1 MCESLPACGIFQKKV
16 FSRAESYAE
25 ELTYACLCDNSYVW
39 CVYNL
44 VIGLIQEPK

>member
-1 MCESLPACGIFQKKV
+1 MYQSLPACVVFKKK
-16 FSRAESYAE
+16 FSCAESYAE
-25 ELTYACLCDNSYVW
+25 ESIRMCLCDNSYVW

>member
-1 MCESLPACGIFQKKV
+1 MVNRFPLVVFLRKK
-16 FSRAESYAE
+16 FSRAESCAE
-25 ELTYACLCDNSYVW
+25 ELTYACLYDNSYVW